1 VLLVGLTGGVGA
13 GKSTVADLLSD
24 HGAVII
30 DADVIAR
37 KVVEPGTEGF
47 TLVHQAF
54 GDEILTHDGA
64 LDRRALAALVFRDVE
79 ARRRLE
85 QIVHPLVRRH
95 VDLMTALAD
104 DDAIV
109 VHDVPLLVETGRQ
122 GDYDVVV
129 VVEAPHDQ
137 RIARLRSSR
146 GWDRET
152 SQARMKAQASD
163 EARRTAADEIV
174 TNDGDRDLLAARVDA
189 LWERL
194 SERALTV
201 PS

>member
-1 VLLVGLTGGVGA
+1 MLIVGLTGGVGS
-13 GKSTVADLLSD
+13 GKSTVAYLLSER
-24 HGAVII
+24 GAVII

-47 TLVHQAF
+47 TLVHAAF
-54 GDEILTHDGA
+54 GDEILTHDGS

-79 ARRRLE
+79 ARHTLE

-129 VVEAPHDQ
+129 VVEAPLDE
-137 RIARLRSSR
+137 RIQRLRQGR
-146 GWDRET
+146 GWDREA
-152 SQARMKAQASD
+152 SEARMKAQASD
-163 EARRTAADEIV
+163 SQRREVADEIV
-174 TNDGDRDLLAARVDA
+174 MNDGDRDLLADRVA
-189 LWERL
+189 KLWERL

-201 PS
+201 QP